1 MLTWIAVNCWCF
13 ICGLAVGYLLGRNRR
28 RKNTATHGELKVTKD

>member
-13 ICGLAVGYLLGRNRR
+13 ICGLAVGYLLGRRR
-28 RKNTATHGELKVTKD
+28 RKNTATHGELKITKE